1 MAKVIKMKPQ
11 AHAEDVVK
19 RLKDVP
25 FEELVKGMTKEDKKL
40 IKDLGIKSVD
50 QMFDFLALSGLD
62 PEKVVNHALTSDSI
76 EEFAQRDLTFD
87 DDDPRGEAFRQ
98 LCEMEDDEGDED
110 DTLPDHLFLNTDDVQ
125 EYHIRIKLNN
135 APVKI
140 WRELKVPSNISL
152 ALLAKFIIHA
162 MGWGDYHLHQFRK
175 KDIYYKSAN
184 ELAEKGE
191 MFGDYGFYHR
201 DRNEEEHTLGEVL
214 PAKGDR
220 FVFEYDFGD
229 SWTHD
234 VWVKGIRD
242 YAPGEPHE
250 VTLVKGQGAC
260 PPEDCG
266 GVWGYEDLLALR
278 SKKRKS
284 REEKERLEWYG
295 MDFPDFDPEE
305 YDLEDEQDY
314 IEDFWEFVKSQM

>member
-1 MAKVIKMKPQ
+1 M
-11 AHAEDVVK
+11 K

-25 FEELVKGMTKEDKKL
+25 FEELMNGMPKELRKL
-40 IKDLGIKSVD
+40 VKDLGIESID
-50 QMFDFLALSGLD
+50 QLFEFLAFTGLD
-62 PEKVVNHALTSDSI
+62 PDKVVKHALTSDSI
-76 EEFAQRDLTFD
+76 EEFQQKDLTFD
-87 DDDPRGEAFRQ
+87 DDDPRGEAYRQ
-98 LCEMEDDEGDED
+98 FSEMEDDDD
-110 DTLPDHLFLNTDDVQ
+110 DTLPNHLFLNTDDVQ

-135 APVKI
+135 APIKI

-152 ALLAKFIIHA
+152 ALLAKFLIHA
-162 MGWGDYHLHQFRK
+162 MGWGDCHLHQFRK
-175 KDIYYKSAN
+175 KDLLYKSPV
-184 ELAEKGE
+184 ELAEKRE
-191 MFGDYGFYHR
+191 MFGDDDLYRR

-220 FVFEYDFGD
+220 IVFEYDFGD
-229 SWTHD
+229 NWMHD

-250 VTLVKGQGAC
+250 VMLVKGQGAC

-278 SKKRKS
+278 NMKRKS
-284 REEKERLEWYG
+284 REEKESLKWYG
-295 MDFPDFDPEE
+295 MDSPNFDPEE
-305 YDLEDEQDY
+305 YNLEDEQGY